1 MWHSTFY
8 YYYLLLLLL
17 TAAFNDTIIYS
28 SINSC
33 IKCLSKRS
41 AAEAWRSD
49 VIFPPGFR
57 TTTQKKRHCSVW
69 AAAIQFLF
77 NLIALLRYSL
87 LAHDAPLIT
96 NTTENGL
103 FRQNITTPF
112 NHTISTTRFN
122 HTITTTRFLSPTPSH
137 GSHNLPSDITRRLPL
152 LSHLPNRSRPSSRP
166 ILPPTSRTTRTLDRN
181 RRQPLLTPR
190 KPRQLLRPQE

>member
-69 AAAIQFLF
+69 TAAIQFLF
-77 NLIALLRYSL
+77 YLIALLRYFL
-87 LAHDAPLIT
+87 LTHDAPLIT

-112 NHTISTTRFN
+112 NHTI
-122 HTITTTRFLSPTPSH
+122 TTTRSLSPTPSH

-181 RRQPLLTPR
+181 RHQPLLTPR
-190 KPRQLLRPQE
+190 KPGQLLRPQE

>member
-112 NHTISTTRFN
+112 NHTI
-122 HTITTTRFLSPTPSH
+122 TTTRFLSPTPSH

-152 LSHLPNRSRPSSRP
+152 LNHLPNRPRPSSRP
-166 ILPPTSRTTRTLDRN
+166 ILTPTSRTTRTLDRN

-190 KPRQLLRPQE
+190 KPRQLLCPQE